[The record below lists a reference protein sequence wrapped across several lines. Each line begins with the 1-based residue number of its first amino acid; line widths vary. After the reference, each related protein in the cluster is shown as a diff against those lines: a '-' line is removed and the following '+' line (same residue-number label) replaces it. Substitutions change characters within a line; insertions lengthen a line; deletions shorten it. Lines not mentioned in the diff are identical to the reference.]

1 MKSGQPLILV
11 LHGPNLNLFGRREP
25 HIYGTMTL
33 AQINASLEAL
43 ATELGVKLEI
53 LQSNHE
59 GALLDQL
66 HAHIDSAQGAL
77 INPGGLT
84 QHSVSLHDAIKAM
97 PFPVMEVH
105 MSNLH
110 AREAWRAHSIIAPAV
125 KGTVQGLGWLSYTTA
140 LRGLVDLLRDKKA

>member
-1 MKSGQPLILV
+1 MKSGQLLILV

-25 HIYGTMTL
+25 HIYGSTTL

-43 ATELGVKLEI
+43 AAELGVKLEI

-66 HAHIDSAQGAL
+66 HGHIDSAQGAI

-84 QHSVSLHDAIKAM
+84 QYSVSLHDAIKSM
-97 PFPVMEVH
+97 PFPVLEVH

-110 AREAWRAHSIIAPAV
+110 AREAWRAHSAIAPAV
-125 KGTVQGLGWLSYTTA
+125 KGTVQGLGWHSYTAA
-140 LRGLVDLLRDKKA
+140 LRGLVDLLLDKKA

>member
-43 ATELGVKLEI
+43 AAELGVKLEI